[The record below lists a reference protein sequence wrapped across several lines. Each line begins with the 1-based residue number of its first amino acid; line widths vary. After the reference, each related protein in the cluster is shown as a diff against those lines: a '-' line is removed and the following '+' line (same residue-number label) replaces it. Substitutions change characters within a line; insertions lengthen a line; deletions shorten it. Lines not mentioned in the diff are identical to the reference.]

1 MTARLVPVWLNFGM
15 TLCALP
21 ALTLLIGLGVWQLQR
36 LEWKQA
42 IIAER
47 TARGEMPAIV
57 ISQVPDDGW
66 QALEHRRV
74 VLRGRYLHD
83 REMLIWNRVR
93 HGQSGFDLITPIVLE
108 SGGSVLAHRG
118 WVPRTWLEGGVV
130 RRRPIGSIHLN
141 GVVRG
146 GGRATPWVP
155 NNNPEKGEWFFADL
169 AEMARTA
176 GIADA
181 KPYLV
186 RVAPDADEPGYP
198 KSVYANRK
206 IRNKHLE
213 YAMTWFGLAGTL
225 VVIYVAYHWRQRR
238 IS

>member
-1 MTARLVPVWLNFGM
+1 
-15 TLCALP
+15 
-21 ALTLLIGLGVWQLQR
+21 
-36 LEWKQA
+36 
-42 IIAER
+42 
-47 TARGEMPAIV
+47 
-57 ISQVPDDGW
+57 
-66 QALEHRRV
+66 
-74 VLRGRYLHD
+74 
-83 REMLIWNRVR
+83 
-93 HGQSGFDLITPIVLE
+93 
-108 SGGSVLAHRG
+108 
-118 WVPRTWLEGGVV
+118 
-130 RRRPIGSIHLN
+130 
-141 GVVRG
+141 
-146 GGRATPWVP
+146 VP

-198 KSVYANRK
+198 KSVYAIRK